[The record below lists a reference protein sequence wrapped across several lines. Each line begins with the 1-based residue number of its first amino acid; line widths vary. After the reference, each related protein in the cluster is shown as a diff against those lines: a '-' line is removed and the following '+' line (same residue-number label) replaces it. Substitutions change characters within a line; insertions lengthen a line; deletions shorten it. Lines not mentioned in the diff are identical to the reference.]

1 MAADDVPYLAR
12 GWMPVETPSSVLVSS
27 SKYLNNARLREWL
40 AMILLRR
47 NGADMPPQAEM
58 YEFLP
63 ILDSLRDYARIE
75 DMITQERKENP
86 ALDAWFEEGF
96 ISNYKIEDFKQ
107 YDPGSLGGIFY
118 SWITEGNYE
127 IQIVPWVQTTSQ
139 LDFYNMR
146 SGQTHDFEH
155 ILTGGGFN
163 FMGELV
169 PYWYRLTNVF
179 KYIKN
184 PELAAELSMI
194 QIFGSLRYTVRT
206 MLHYPQIWPTC
217 VNAIQRG
224 MKVGQESDALFMA
237 KLEDYFHL
245 PLDEARKA
253 LGVRGAEDVDTE
265 AEGAFWA
272 ERGPLPSPVPQ
283 MATMDQFVA
292 SAHANKV
299 RAAEKEAA

>member
-1 MAADDVPYLAR
+1 MEVVVPYLAR

-27 SKYLNNARLREWL
+27 SKYLNNAALRDWL
-40 AMILLRR
+40 AMILLRK

-58 YEFLP
+58 HLFLP
-63 ILDSLRDYARIE
+63 ILESLRDRPRIE

-96 ISNYKIEDFKQ
+96 ISNYKIEDFKD
-107 YDPGSLGGIFY
+107 YDRGSLGGTFY

-127 IQIVPWVQTTSQ
+127 IQIVPWMQTSSQ
-139 LDFYNMR
+139 LDFFNMR

-179 KYIKN
+179 KFIKN

-224 MKVGQESDALFMA
+224 MRVGQESDALFMA

-245 PLDEARKA
+245 PLEEARAA
-253 LGVRGAEDVDTE
+253 LGVRGVVDIDTD

-272 ERGPLPSPVPQ
+272 ERGPLPSPAPQ
-283 MATMDQFVA
+283 MRPLEPAATARVMEPA
-292 SAHANKV
+292 
-299 RAAEKEAA
+299 